1 MQDLCLCLKDQM
13 GQIMEHLHGQDE
25 TSVTG
30 NRKEL
35 TLKVKQ
41 VEEGH
46 GKRIINGNSLRQM
59 RNRLEM

>member
-13 GQIMEHLHGQDE
+13 GQIMEHLHGQD
-25 TSVTG
+25 VTG
-30 NRKEL
+30 NRKEF

>member
-35 TLKVKQ
+35 TLKLNKWKKDMAR
-41 VEEGH
+41 G
-46 GKRIINGNSLRQM
+46 SLM
-59 RNRLEM
+59 ETV